1 MRYNINLASQ
11 PYIDARRFYTNWLTG
26 LGALFLFAAIL
37 VGFALNALIGSRQV
51 ASEVRKVEGQIAK
64 LDQQRARAQ
73 EVMDRPEN
81 RDVREKS
88 RFLNAAITRKAFSWT
103 RVFEELERVM
113 PPRVH
118 VVSIRPEVKDDQ
130 VRLVMTVAGD
140 TRETAVELLRRM
152 EASERFRQPQLISED
167 VRQTN
172 TGSQV
177 EFAISAQYVPQVL
190 TLAAPAPKGGD

>member
-1 MRYNINLASQ
+1 
-11 PYIDARRFYTNWLTG
+11 
-26 LGALFLFAAIL
+26 
-37 VGFALNALIGSRQV
+37 
-51 ASEVRKVEGQIAK
+51 VRKVEGQIAK

-152 EASERFRQPQLISED
+152 EVSERFRRPQLISED